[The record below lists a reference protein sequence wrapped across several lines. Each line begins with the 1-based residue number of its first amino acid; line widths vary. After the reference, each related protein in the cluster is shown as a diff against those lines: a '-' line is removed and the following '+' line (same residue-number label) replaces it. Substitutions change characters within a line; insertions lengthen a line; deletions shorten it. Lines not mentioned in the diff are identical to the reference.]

1 MKRVGYLMERI
12 TCFENLHEAF
22 LRAVKEKVSNEYLKI
37 AYAVVC
43 FADLLES
50 EIKACSISLV

>member
-1 MKRVGYLMERI
+1 MERI